1 MPTKEYIEHRLSELR
16 AMWDTPEIYKQH
28 SALSQRLIRQIEAE
42 RNQAIH
48 NDEPVKVEE
57 THTHHGG
64 ENNQEVKSMPEEE
77 KPAWN
82 FQNSKQPADLE
93 PFMETESSPST
104 QGVCPL
110 RLPREPIEGISSV
123 GVDTVFPRDLN
134 RFTLDTLRD
143 VKKYRGPSALI
154 SSLEHYTPLFEKAKV
169 FDAKTI
175 EDFRTMIRMLKAAP
189 TPKAKEELFE
199 TKITDYLKNISMTRG

>member
-1 MPTKEYIEHRLSELR
+1 MSIDDDTLKEGMKRQLADWKARAAKDSAFAHDYRSAIARLE
-16 AMWDTPEIYKQH
+16 K
-28 SALSQRLIRQIEAE
+28 
-42 RNQAIH
+42 
-48 NDEPVKVEE
+48 E
-57 THTHHGG
+57 TGEQPPKGG
-64 ENNQEVKSMPEEE
+64 IMPEEE

-82 FQNSKQPADLE
+82 FQSSKQAADLE